1 MFHEIT
7 DRELQTRKKR
17 RIITAVVVVLIALAL
32 GAVGYRVHQNAR
44 EQGAVALRESILAAA
59 KQCCAI
65 EGSYPRSI
73 DHLEE
78 SYGLTINH
86 NDYVVSYEY
95 FAGNIMPSVVV
106 TPR

>member
-65 EGSYPRSI
+65 EGSDPRSI